1 MLANVDLAR
10 PSLRH
15 PPGCLKPS
23 WWTAVGGP
31 QDEPGGRSLQD
42 SALQGDRRAP
52 PTLAAGDESPMNYSQ
67 FRSLGR
73 DLSGSSSR
81 RNLQCFRPLSASLS
95 TRLPALIATADSH
108 RYHPLRLTPRR
119 VFLSAFRRIALLQRK
134 SANYNSR

>member
-52 PTLAAGDESPMNYSQ
+52 STLATGDESPMNYSQ
-67 FRSLGR
+67 VRSLGR
-73 DLSGSSSR
+73 DLSGLSSR
-81 RNLQCFRPLSASLS
+81 RNLQCFRPLSGSLS
-95 TRLPALIATADSH
+95 TRLPALIATEISSFAAYTS
-108 RYHPLRLTPRR
+108 
-119 VFLSAFRRIALLQRK
+119 VCIFECVSAHSTTTKKIG
-134 SANYNSR
+134 